1 MDRPS
6 DTLGLARLGAPG
18 DRFDRQLPGVPDLRN
33 LDMLDR
39 QADASSISDRD
50 LIARTA
56 EGDRR
61 AFAQLV
67 ERHAAA
73 VLRLAEAVS
82 DPSTAEDA
90 MQQTFLSAYQHAASF
105 RGDASVRT
113 WLLTIAR
120 NAARRL
126 HGKTKREELVEEP
139 LIQLGIEAGWGSDD
153 PEAIAI
159 ASERKDALREAMS
172 SLSAEDQEIIIL
184 RDLEGLRGPEAADV
198 LGIGERA
205 VKSRLHRARLRL
217 AAALRSRRQDEAT
230 APEGGRP

>member
-1 MDRPS
+1 
-6 DTLGLARLGAPG
+6 
-18 DRFDRQLPGVPDLRN
+18 
-33 LDMLDR
+33 MLDR
-39 QADASSISDRD
+39 QAHASSITDRD

-61 AFAQLV
+61 AFEQLL

-90 MQQTFLSAYQHAASF
+90 MQQTFLSVYEHAASF

-113 WLLTIAR
+113 WVLTIAR
-120 NAARRL
+120 NAAHRL
-126 HGKTKREELVEEP
+126 NRKTRREELVEQP
-139 LIQLGIEAGWGSDD
+139 LMQLGVEAGWGSDD

-159 ASERKDALREAMS
+159 ASERKGVLRKAMS
-172 SLSAEDQEIIIL
+172 LLSSDDQEVLIL
-184 RDLEGLRGPEAADV
+184 RDIEGLRGAEAAEV

-217 AAALRSRRQDEAT
+217 AASLRAIGPDDELAVQ
-230 APEGGRP
+230 GGQP